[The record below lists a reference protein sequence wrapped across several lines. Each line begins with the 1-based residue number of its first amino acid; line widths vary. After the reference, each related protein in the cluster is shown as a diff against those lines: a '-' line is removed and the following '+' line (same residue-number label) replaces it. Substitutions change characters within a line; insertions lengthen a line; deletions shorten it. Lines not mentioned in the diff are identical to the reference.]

1 MADSLYDRYM
11 AATKAHREHERQC
24 KSCSPESRCETGR
37 RLYESFERLQ
47 DAHLTRLRNRKQ
59 S

>member
-11 AATKAHREHERQC
+11 AADRAHREHERQC
-24 KSCSPESRCETGR
+24 TSCSPDARCLEGQ
-37 RLYESFERLQ
+37 RLHESFERLQ
-47 DAHLTRLRNRKQ
+47 DAHLNRLRNK